1 MAKTTWVATHNHNNL
16 EPPNGVPLR
25 FRERFDA
32 SRPSSSP
39 GVRRGVGSGD
49 ACAARPTMGEYER
62 KPGVGAGE
70 NEETCGKAGMSGIR
84 RSREELCQT
93 ICPCREG
100 WHHAATGFHID
111 AAYILRTTNSITRTI
126 AHTPHGRTKGR
137 GRVEGSAEIQH
148 RGATKQDAEFVAAVQ
163 AQRHIASPRP
173 DLWGDLG

>member
-1 MAKTTWVATHNHNNL
+1 MAKTAWVATHDHNNL

-70 NEETCGKAGMSGIR
+70 NEETCRSMTNSCVAFVSFTIFVRRVNDSGCAG
-84 RSREELCQT
+84 
-93 ICPCREG
+93 
-100 WHHAATGFHID
+100 AAWLPLPLLWPAAID
-111 AAYILRTTNSITRTI
+111 AAVVV
-126 AHTPHGRTKGR
+126 P
-137 GRVEGSAEIQH
+137 RVLSAF
-148 RGATKQDAEFVAAVQ
+148 D
-163 AQRHIASPRP
+163 S
-173 DLWGDLG
+173 